1 MKTKICCKCNRSLS
15 LENFYAQKQGKY
27 GKSTICKECKAEYS
41 RSPERKAYLKKYRK
55 SVKGQLGRRK
65 EIAKRFNITLG
76 EYDQMFVVQEGKCG
90 ICGELEVGCRLC
102 VDHDHETG
110 EVRGLLCRSCNVLLG
125 YLERMERDNFVKKAE
140 NYLRNSSV

>member
-90 ICGELEVGCRLC
+90 ICGELEVGAGC
-102 VDHDHETG
+102 VLITTMK
-110 EVRGLLCRSCNVLLG
+110 L
-125 YLERMERDNFVKKAE
+125 VKCVGCCVEAVMF
-140 NYLRNSSV
+140 YSVI